1 MGLDDRL
8 ARLLHEAP
16 DEAEAVEQDG
26 TWWTWGALRACA
38 TALDDMLI
46 AARVCPGGRV
56 GLVVRNRPEHVGV
69 LLAVIATGRCVVAFD
84 PFQPAARLAASIA
97 DADVAVVIGDA
108 GSLAAEEV
116 FAAAKADA
124 LVVELGEDAAVR
136 VLGGAPPDCMPP
148 PCGVTV
154 EMLSSGTTGPP
165 KRTGLTMRQLD
176 QALAAASR
184 TTPGEELLSPAV
196 SLVATPMVH
205 IGGLWG
211 VLSSLHAGRKLVL
224 MSRFEAQ
231 PWSEAVARHR
241 IRATFLVPAAL
252 RDVLDAGIAPR
263 ALESVKLITSGATAC
278 PVDLADEFFRKY
290 GIRVL
295 TTYGATEFAGAVAGW
310 TYDLHEQWWD
320 RKMGSSGRAYG
331 DVVLR
336 VTDGEGTDLPP
347 GEVGHL
353 EVRTAQSAR
362 GPDEWVRTSDLAE
375 LDDDGFLW
383 VEGRAD
389 DVIVRG
395 GFKIQPRTV
404 QRVLETHAAV
414 REAAVVGMDD
424 DRLGAVPVAA
434 VELVPGAPRP
444 TGDELVDLCRARLT
458 AYEVPKH
465 VLLLDRLPRT
475 PSTKVSRVELLEL
488 VRAHITN
495 GEEQP

>member
-1 MGLDDRL
+1 MGIDDRL

-16 DEAEAVEQDG
+16 AEADAVEHDG
-26 TWWTWGALRACA
+26 TWWTWGDLRACA

-56 GLVVRNRPEHVGV
+56 GLVVQNRPAHVAV
-69 LLAVIATGRCVVAFD
+69 LLAVIATRRCLVTFD
-84 PFQPAARLAASIA
+84 PFQPAHRLAASIA
-97 DADVAVVIGDA
+97 DADVAVVIGDPE
-108 GSLAAEEV
+108 SLADETV
-116 FAAAKADA
+116 FAAAKSDA
-124 LVVELGEDAAVR
+124 LVVELGDDAAVR
-136 VLGGAPPDCMPP
+136 VLGGTPPECMPP

-165 KRTGLTMRQLD
+165 KRTGLTKGQLD

-184 TTPGEELLSPAV
+184 RPPGEELLSSAV

-211 VLSSLHAGRKLVL
+211 VLSSLHAGRRIVL
-224 MSRFEAQ
+224 MSKFEAQ
-231 PWSEAVARHR
+231 AWSDSVARHR

-263 ALESVKLITSGATAC
+263 ALASVKLITSDATAC
-278 PVDLADEFFRKY
+278 PVGLADEFFRTY

-320 RKMGSSGRAYG
+320 RKVGSSGRAYG

-336 VTDGEGTDLPP
+336 VTDDEGTALPS

-362 GPDEWVRTSDLAE
+362 GAGEWVRTSDLAK

-383 VEGRAD
+383 VEGRTD

-395 GFKIQPRTV
+395 GFKI
-404 QRVLETHAAV
+404 
-414 REAAVVGMDD
+414 
-424 DRLGAVPVAA
+424 
-434 VELVPGAPRP
+434 
-444 TGDELVDLCRARLT
+444 
-458 AYEVPKH
+458 
-465 VLLLDRLPRT
+465 
-475 PSTKVSRVELLEL
+475 
-488 VRAHITN
+488 
-495 GEEQP
+495 